1 MIGVA
6 SEGPAIRVVTTLPR
20 KGGAVGSVLL
30 LLAVATLTAGC
41 ASGLFRSGQK
51 AAVVYQL
58 RPPVGETLAPAVG
71 ADLAVLRPFTKPGL
85 ESERIVVWLPDR
97 RLDAYAGSRWSA
109 PLPDLVQSLLL
120 DELRARGGWKNVL
133 LDRGEFRGQYVL
145 QTEIRDFQA
154 EYAAQGQAPTVR
166 VTLRAELGRAPS
178 RTPVATLV
186 GSGEARANADRM
198 TEVVAAFER
207 AYAAAV
213 QEVASGVHAAALAA
227 ERATIPATPSREAA
241 R

>member
-1 MIGVA
+1 MSGVV
-6 SEGPAIRVVTTLPR
+6 SEGPAMRVVATFPR
-20 KGGAVGSVLL
+20 QRLAVRTALL
-30 LLAVATLTAGC
+30 ALAVAMLAAGC
-41 ASGLFRSGQK
+41 TSGLFRSGQK

-97 RLDAYAGSRWSA
+97 RLDAYSGSRWSA

-120 DELRARGGWKNVL
+120 DELRARGGWQNVL

-154 EYAAQGQAPTVR
+154 EYAVQGQAPTVR

-178 RTPVATLV
+178 RTPLATIV
-186 GSGEARANADRM
+186 GTGEARASADRM
-198 TEVVAAFER
+198 GEVVAAFER
-207 AYAAAV
+207 AYAEAV
-213 QEVASGVHAAALAA
+213 QEIASGVHAAALAA
-227 ERATIPATPSREAA
+227 EKATIPAPPSRETA